1 MPPQALPPTRRQA
14 ITALAGWPLLT
25 AAQAPASGVS
35 VEGQWFEATTR
46 LADTELQLTGTGVRA
61 VSWFKAF
68 AAGLYLT
75 QPARSTPQVIA
86 LAGPKRLRLR
96 MLRDLPGS
104 EFGKAV
110 QKGVARNVS
119 STELLALQARLNAFG
134 VLVAALGTVRL
145 GSVVDLDHVPGQ
157 GMAMRLN
164 GTLRGGAI
172 AGDEFFVALLL
183 SFLGEHPYDPKL
195 KAGLLGLPA

>member
-1 MPPQALPPTRRQA
+1 MLPTRRH
-14 ITALAGWPLLT
+14 ALQLLACWPLV
-25 AAQAPASGVS
+25 AGAQGPAPGVN
-35 VEGQWFEATTR
+35 VEGQWFDAQTR
-46 LADTELQLTGTGVRA
+46 LADIELQLNGTGVRA

-68 AAGLYLT
+68 AVGLYLS
-75 QPARSTPQVIA
+75 QPARSPAQVVG
-86 LAGPKRLRLR
+86 LVGPKRLRLR

-119 STELLALQARLNAFG
+119 ATELLALQDRLNAFG
-134 VLVAALGTVRL
+134 VQVAALGTVRL

-164 GTLRGGAI
+164 GKLAGGA
-172 AGDEFFVALLL
+172 AVGDEFFVAVLL
-183 SFLGEHPYDPKL
+183 SFLGDRPYDKKL
-195 KAGLLGLPA
+195 KAGLLGLAA